1 MGTQSTWGVNS
12 EDSLEQQYN
21 MYTLILTSLLAV
33 ATCLPIEDTPEVAA
47 AKAEFSAAFAAAEKG
62 EHAALAPVNTGIQAP
77 APVHVIPEPAAL
89 AAAPAAAPSAF
100 PYGVNALNAAY
111 PYSLGLPAGLP
122 AAVLPYSGLPFA
134 GLPAAGLSYAGLPA
148 AGVPYAGLHAA
159 GLPYAGL
166 PYNGLL
172 LAGYPYAGL
181 PVVAAQAEAKAEE

>member
-1 MGTQSTWGVNS
+1 MGVNS
-12 EDSLEQQYN
+12 EYSLEQQFN
-21 MYTLILTSLLAV
+21 VNSLILASFLAV
-33 ATCLPIEDTPEVAA
+33 ATALPIEDTPEVAA

-62 EHAALAPVNTGIQAP
+62 EHAALAPVNTDVQAP

-89 AAAPAAAPSAF
+89 AAAPAAAFSAF
-100 PYGVNALNAAY
+100 PYGVIALNAAF

-122 AAVLPYSGLPFA
+122 AAGLPYAGLPAAGLPYA

-148 AGVPYAGLHAA
+148 AGLPYAGLHAA

-166 PYNGLL
+166 PYNGLP

-181 PVVAAQAEAKAEE
+181 PVVAAPAEAKAEE